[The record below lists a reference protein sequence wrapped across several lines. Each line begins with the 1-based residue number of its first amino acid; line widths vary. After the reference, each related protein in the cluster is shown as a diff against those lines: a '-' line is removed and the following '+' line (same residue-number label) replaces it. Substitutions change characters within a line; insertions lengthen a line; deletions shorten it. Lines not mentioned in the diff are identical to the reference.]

1 MSMNSDFI
9 MHDITFKDEREIQNN
24 KNGNDSSSSSDNSKE
39 IKIKNKI
46 NGDVSGNN
54 SMINGYDFDISHDE
68 DYYDFGSEY
77 LELFQDY
84 GECIIGENSED
95 EEDKYVNYKNKN
107 RNDIINCFKFLNEK
121 EPEFEIDLNKGLTQM
136 VEKNIEKMRNLPF
149 YVNNE
154 IIEV

>member
-1 MSMNSDFI
+1 
-9 MHDITFKDEREIQNN
+9 
-24 KNGNDSSSSSDNSKE
+24 
-39 IKIKNKI
+39 
-46 NGDVSGNN
+46 
-54 SMINGYDFDISHDE
+54 MINGYDFDISHDE

-77 LELFQDY
+77 LVLDQDY